1 MNAVIRLA
9 PVALALL
16 ASLPAHAWTTEIH
29 RRIALD
35 AVEFMKTHPN
45 DTNYAK
51 LVAGVTKAG
60 YTIEQLA
67 AALGQGAHDVDYFE
81 DTYICGETTGN
92 CQGAPLWG
100 LGSGLARY
108 TSFWHFQNHTAGK
121 DVHGNDFGGYH
132 YAKLNNPG
140 DIDKLAATWLV
151 NDYLD
156 DGAGGNEG
164 WFGDSSK
171 YNTFGI
177 TEARYRQGSSS
188 TRAMYKDY
196 QNFPF
201 QPIDNLGQYYWSRFL
216 QAPSAQALGFTLH
229 TTDLLQPH
237 HTYNTLAHNH
247 SGWEGWVADYYDSE
261 RLGEHTLVKAALAD
275 FTPLASTA
283 TDIRP
288 LLTQGGTYSYKYGGA
303 VMTSTDHAV
312 RRSVAKKMVPHS
324 IAMVVRILD
333 RAAERL
339 AQ

>member
-1 MNAVIRLA
+1 MKAVLKLA
-9 PVALALL
+9 PFALALF
-16 ASLPAHAWTTEIH
+16 ACLPAQAWTTETH

-35 AVEFMKTHPN
+35 AVEFMKAHPAQ
-45 DTNYAK
+45 TKYAK
-51 LVAGVTKAG
+51 LLAGVTKAG
-60 YTIEQLA
+60 YTMDQFA

-92 CQGAPLWG
+92 CQGSPLWG

-108 TSFWHFQNHTAGK
+108 TSFWHFQNHTAGP

-156 DGAGGNEG
+156 DGAGGNAG

-171 YNTFGI
+171 YNTFAV
-177 TEARYRQGSSS
+177 TEARYRQGGYS
-188 TRAMYKDY
+188 TRAMYQDY

-216 QAPSAQALGFTLH
+216 QAPSAQTLGFTLH

-237 HTYNTLAHNH
+237 HTFNTLAHNH
-247 SGWEGWVADYYDSE
+247 SGWEGWVGDYYDSE
-261 RLGEHTLVKAALAD
+261 KLNDPALVLAALAD
-275 FTPLASTA
+275 FTPLDASA

-288 LLTQGGTYSYKYGGA
+288 LLTQGGTYSYKYGGV
-303 VMTSTDHAV
+303 VMSSTDHAT
-312 RRSVAKKMVPHS
+312 RRSVAQKMVPHA